1 MQKHFRSASLR
12 AVSYT
17 LSVFAAIGIFGAT
30 AINAQEATSP
40 KRMLDFEGN
49 KIFSKQELAEV
60 ANKCLDGYSK
70 SENQD
75 EALDYCLH
83 RVRQFLSARGYLQA
97 QLGKPREEQ
106 SEGVLK
112 TIVTVKE
119 GAQFRLGEVKV
130 NGTRILAPTQIRE
143 ILELKTGEI
152 ANGDS
157 ISAWLFERVKKAY
170 GNLGYIQYTAEV
182 QPTFHRKEGAREGVA
197 DLAVTIDEG
206 PAFTTGS
213 IQFEGNENVSRD
225 VLLRE
230 MTVRNGEIFS
240 QDLLD
245 DSLMRINQSGQFETI
260 DADRDVY
267 YAVDKEA
274 PIVNLTIHL
283 KKRVAELAPQ
293 PRSSG
298 RVSSIQPIPEHE

>member
-1 MQKHFRSASLR
+1 MHTNFRFSLSNLMCALTVVFFSCVFGMAS
-12 AVSYT
+12 VS
-17 LSVFAAIGIFGAT
+17 
-30 AINAQEATSP
+30 AQEATAP
-40 KRMLDFEGN
+40 KAVLDFDGN
-49 KIFSKQELAEV
+49 KVFSKQELLEV
-60 ANKCLDGYSK
+60 ANKCLAGYSK
-70 SENQD
+70 SENED
-75 EALDYCLH
+75 EVLDYCLH
-83 RVRQFLSARGYLQA
+83 KVRQVLSARGYLQA

-119 GAQFRLGEVKV
+119 GAQFRLGEVKI

-182 QPTFHRKEGAREGVA
+182 QPTFHRKDGAREGVA

-267 YAVDKEA
+267 YAVDKKA

-283 KKRVAELAPQ
+283 KKRVAELAPL
-293 PRSSG
+293 PRPIG